1 MSDSVALGSAT
12 ASLQVDTVQM
22 DGREEL
28 ARLVLLSG
36 PSCVGKG
43 PLVRALRRH
52 HPDLGAPLTPLVLYN
67 SRAPRPGEVE
77 GIDYHFRPRAEV
89 ERRARSEAFVG
100 CDVRGD
106 FQALELATLDQI
118 LESGGDA
125 FFEGNPFI
133 PHLLREEGVLDRYPS
148 LTVFLSPLSQRELV
162 YLLDPAKRV
171 DLGRFVTEVMRR
183 KLLRRTT
190 HHKSLLSQQ
199 DLANIEKRAAS
210 AIVELSYAHGFDH
223 VIPNHDG
230 EDSENWDAFYYP
242 VGDAF
247 STLETF
253 AALLSGESSRHVE
266 HWEKSLIPA
275 AG

>member
-1 MSDSVALGSAT
+1 
-12 ASLQVDTVQM
+12 M
-22 DGREEL
+22 DRREEL

-43 PLVRALRRH
+43 PLVRALRQH
-52 HPDLGAPLTPLVLYN
+52 HPDLAAPLVPLVLYN

-77 GIDYHFRPRAEV
+77 GVAYHFRPRAEV
-89 ERRARSEAFVG
+89 ERLAESDAFVASE
-100 CDVRGD
+100 VRGD
-106 FQALELATLDQI
+106 FQALEVETIDQI
-118 LESGGDA
+118 LESGADA

-133 PHLLREEGVLDRYPS
+133 PHLLRQEGVLDRYPS
-148 LTVFLSPLSQRELV
+148 LTVFLSPLSRRELV
-162 YLLDPAKRV
+162 YLLDPARRV
-171 DLGRFVTEVMRR
+171 DLGQFVTEVMRR

-190 HHKSLLSQQ
+190 RQKGLLSQL
-199 DLANIEKRAAS
+199 DLANIEERAAS
-210 AIVELSYAHGFDH
+210 AILELSSAHAFDH

-253 AALLSGESSRHVE
+253 ASLLAGESPGHVE
-266 HWEKSLIPA
+266 HWEASLIPA
-275 AG
+275 VD